1 MKPEL
6 KRFLPHVYVTL
17 FFIAICAV
25 YFNPVFQGKGLSQH
39 DTEQWEGMAKEI
51 SDHREKYNEEPLW
64 TRSMFGGM
72 PAYQISVL
80 YPNNLISYVNK
91 LLTLG
96 FPEPYGYVL
105 MSLMG
110 FYLLLIC
117 LNVNW
122 KIAVG
127 GAIAYAFSSYNFIIL
142 MAGHNSKLHAI
153 ALMPF
158 VLAGVVLVFNN
169 RYLLGGAIMSMSL
182 ALQIYAN
189 HLQITYYLAIGIAI
203 FGLIQFFQSLKN
215 KKLPDFGKAAMTL
228 VVASVISVLPNIT
241 SLWATM
247 EYGKDTTRG
256 PSELTTKKVSKGLDQ
271 DYAFAWSYGIGESMT
286 LLIPDFKGGPS
297 SSDVG
302 KKSAT
307 YEALVQNGA
316 GAQASQFVRQTPLY
330 WGPQSFTAGPVYM
343 GAIVCFLFVL
353 GFFVVRGPYRIWLII
368 ATVFFIFMSW
378 GKHFMVF
385 NDFLFHYLPGYNKF
399 RTVSM
404 ALVFCGVSMVLLGF
418 IALQQLFN
426 DELSLKFKNKA
437 LFWSYAIVGGLCFF
451 FASIGPSFLNFNSD
465 VDGQL
470 AGQDGAPLTWLINAI
485 HEDRASA
492 LRTDAFRSLV
502 FISLAF
508 GLLWAAMNRKI
519 QTTVTVLLIGGLTLI
534 DLWAVDKRYLS
545 DRNFVSKNRLKQPF
559 LPNEANMAIMQDTT
573 LGYRVLNTS
582 VSTFNDAS
590 TSYFHHSI
598 GGYHGA
604 KLKRYQE
611 LIEFQISNNNLS
623 VLDMLNTKYLIG
635 NSKETG
641 ELVVQPNGKALGAAW
656 YVQEYSMVANA
667 DSELNALT
675 NFDPSKTAIV
685 DKRFNKELE
694 GLKINFDSTAS
705 IKLVDYRANRLQYD
719 TRSKSEQLA
728 VFSEIY
734 YDKGWKAFIDG
745 KPAPHF
751 RVNYVLRA
759 MRIPSGEHKIEFRFE
774 PVTYYTG
781 EKIALA
787 GSLILILA
795 FAGIMTREI
804 RKGLKS

>member
-6 KRFLPHVYVTL
+6 KKHLPHVYVIL
-17 FFIAICAV
+17 FFLAICAV
-25 YFNPVFQGKGLSQH
+25 YFNPVLQGKGLSQH

-80 YPNNLISYVNK
+80 YPNNLVSYVNK

-105 MSLMG
+105 MSLLG
-110 FYLLLIC
+110 FYILLLC
-117 LNVNW
+117 LKLDW
-122 KIAVG
+122 RMAAAG
-127 GAIAYAFSSYNFIIL
+127 SIAYAFSSYNFIIL

-158 VLAGVVLVFNN
+158 VVAGVILIFNN
-169 RYLLGGAIMSMSL
+169 RYLLGGAITAMSL

-203 FGLIQFFQSLKN
+203 FGFIQLVQAIKQ
-215 KKLPDFGKAAMTL
+215 KTLPAFIKSASTML
-228 VVASVISVLPNIT
+228 VAVALSILPNIT

-271 DYAFAWSYGIGESMT
+271 DYAFAWSYGIGESFTM
-286 LLIPDFKGGPS
+286 LIPDYMGGPS
-297 SSDVG
+297 SSDIG
-302 KKSAT
+302 RKSAT
-307 YEALVQNGA
+307 YEALVDNGA
-316 GAQASQFVRQTPLY
+316 GAQAAQFVKQTPLY
-330 WGPQSFTAGPVYM
+330 WGSQSYTAGPVYM
-343 GAIVCFLFVL
+343 GAIACFLFVL
-353 GFFVVRGPYRIWLII
+353 GLFLVRGPYRIWLVL
-368 ATVFFIFMSW
+368 ATLLFVFMSW
-378 GKHFMVF
+378 GKHFMAF
-385 NDFLFHYLPGYNKF
+385 NDILFHYLPGYNKF

-404 ALVFCGVSMVLLGF
+404 SLVFCSVSIVLLGSL
-418 IALQQLFN
+418 ALKEIFN
-426 DELSLKFKNKA
+426 NELDHKFRNKA
-437 LFWSYAIVGGLCFF
+437 LVWAFSIAGGICLF
-451 FASIGPSFLNFNSD
+451 FASIGPSMMNFSAD

-470 AGQDGAPLTWLINAI
+470 VGQDGALLDWLISAI
-485 HEDRASA
+485 HDDRASA
-492 LRTDAFRSLV
+492 LRTDAFRSFF
-502 FISLAF
+502 FIAAAF
-508 GLLWAAMNRKI
+508 GLLWAALNRKI
-519 QTTVTVLLIGGLTLI
+519 QAAVAVLLIGGLCLV

-559 LPNEANMAIMQDTT
+559 QPNEANLAIMQDTS

-623 VLDMLNTKYLIG
+623 VFDMLNTKYFIG
-635 NSKETG
+635 TSKETG
-641 ELVVQPNGKALGAAW
+641 QLTVQPNRKALGAAW
-656 YVQEYSMVANA
+656 YVSEFKMVANA

-675 NFDPSKTAIV
+675 NFDPSKTAIIDERFKPEV
-685 DKRFNKELE
+685 D
-694 GLKINFDSTAS
+694 GLKMNHDSIGS
-705 IKLVDYRANRLQYD
+705 IKLVDYRANRLQYE
-719 TRSKSEQLA
+719 SSASSEQLA

-734 YDKGWKAFIDG
+734 YDKGWKVFVDDKVAT
-745 KPAPHF
+745 HF

-759 MRIPSGEHKIEFRFE
+759 MRIPAGTHKIEFRFE
-774 PVTYYTG
+774 PETYYTG

-787 GSLILILA
+787 GSLILLLA
-795 FAGIMTREI
+795 FAGVMFREI
-804 RKGLKS
+804 RNGLKS